1 MKALKGKIKEAIIVI
16 LLGGLVSVIP
26 FYFETKAMTEDNH
39 RLNIRQDEAI
49 NELMDETEQIKLDQA
64 LGQSEIRHNKEILLR
79 IEKKLDDLKK
89 EVKTLN

>member
-1 MKALKGKIKEAIIVI
+1 MKTLKDKIKETIIVI

-26 FYFETKAMTEDNH
+26 FYFETKAITEDNQ

-49 NELMDETEQIKLDQA
+49 NELVDETEQIKIDQV

-79 IEKKLDDLKK
+79 IEKKLDELKK
-89 EVKTLN
+89 EVKTFN